1 MMKGNV
7 PIVST
12 RTLLPGAIQT
22 SDKNSANVPD
32 RIKLPVVEFSDFVAN
47 GNMPDFR
54 YSCVN
59 AISII
64 SATIARVIKK
74 SDSRIMR
81 SFD

>member
-12 RTLLPGAIQT
+12 RTLLPGEIQT

-32 RIKLPVVEFSDFVAN
+32 RIKLSVVEFSDFVAN
-47 GNMPDFR
+47 GNMPDSR
-54 YSCVN
+54 YSSVN
-59 AISII
+59 AILII
-64 SATIARVIKK
+64 SATIARIIKK